1 MRARGVTRFGA
12 AVLLGLAACSGA
24 RPSPQGPA
32 PGVRRITVRVVRPPP
47 VNLYDRGVAV
57 VGVIPFSGPSGPEL
71 ARRLARQLARTGAYR
86 VVGPDAMD
94 RRLMKAGLAVRWDE
108 TPSALRWVHDRVGV
122 DAVIGGRVE
131 RFSVEGFERRK
142 QTLALEPTGEYGF
155 VWTEEGKLAYREKM
169 AYRPVPL
176 FCRTDWGTVGARYRV
191 WDVRRGEVVATLY
204 REITA
209 TVPSFCYR
217 GDVPDR
223 LIRQA
228 QERLLRRLFTRLND
242 RFLGAV
248 VPGHELQDL
257 TFELADPSAPAS
269 LVRRN
274 ELGLLFAARGRWQD
288 AIQTWESCLAEDP
301 DLPWARYN
309 LAMALRAVG
318 RLTEAAEHLRQ
329 ALVLVSRERY
339 REAIRRIQALACG
352 GQCGKEA
359 GP

>member
-1 MRARGVTRFGA
+1 MIRFGA
-12 AVLLGLAACSGA
+12 AALLGLAACGGL
-24 RPSPQGPA
+24 RPPPQGPA
-32 PGVRRITVRVVRPPP
+32 AGVRRITVRVVRPPP
-47 VNLYDRGVAV
+47 VNLYDRCVGV
-57 VGVIPFSGPSGPEL
+57 VGVIPFSGPSGLEL
-71 ARRLARQLARTGAYR
+71 ARRLARQLAGTGAYR
-86 VVGPDAMD
+86 VVGPDEMEE
-94 RRLMKAGLAVRWDE
+94 RLMKAGLAVRWDE
-108 TPSALRWVHDRVGV
+108 TSSALRWVHDRVGV

-131 RFSVEGFERRK
+131 RFFVEGFERRK
-142 QTLALEPTGEYGF
+142 ETLALEPTGEYGF

-209 TVPSFCYR
+209 AVPSFCYR

-228 QERLLRRLFTRLND
+228 QERLLRRLFARLND
-242 RFLGAV
+242 RFLNAV
-248 VPGHELQDL
+248 VPEHELRDI
-257 TFELADPSAPAS
+257 TFELAGPSAPAS
-269 LVRRN
+269 LARRN
-274 ELGLLFAARGRWQD
+274 ELGLLFAAQGRWQD

-301 DLPWARYN
+301 DIPWAHYN

-329 ALVLVSRERY
+329 ALVAVSRDRY
-339 REAIRRIQALACG
+339 REALRQIRALACRGECGRKG
-352 GQCGKEA
+352 GL
-359 GP
+359 